1 MLTKVSAQIFI
12 LVYCLCG
19 APSTE
24 AWFLNDL
31 AGGHTADVFA
41 SADRFRD
48 LESLETELAPEV
60 SVPAP
65 VLPNEKENANKEII
79 AADLLSSLLRGG
91 LGLPHGLSF
100 LKQITK
106 QPWWKGPEV
115 CVSKVEQVVNNSQ
128 SDAEPEKSPFIFLGN
143 AAFSTCRNTLN
154 KYICTNKV
162 YTREETKTTEVTYQ
176 CCPGARKNFE
186 TEQCEH
192 VDVKPLVE
200 TAKSLN
206 ASEFAKV
213 MNSQVKK
220 SVMEAPNTTI
230 FVPSD
235 DALNSYLQSPPASY
249 MNEIVVHAPKTTANK
264 SADDS
269 SENEIPSDKVEKAP
283 INLGNAISSERA
295 LNHLVPGVHDMHD
308 MENEEILKTF
318 DGLPIRINIY
328 HGERRPTIT
337 ANCAIVKS
345 VNHPIVNGSM
355 LHVTDAVLPQV
366 TKSIGDI
373 LLESKDFGTFTNFV
387 ATADLM
393 DKLSEP
399 GNYTVFAFTDAAFN
413 KVDEDLKSKLLKG
426 KSCMKTLMKAH
437 VIPRTLCSGAFG
449 RLTIMTRSLSGNWVT
464 IERTENDTLQ
474 VGRNSETTTQDI
486 VASNG
491 VLHVIDYP
499 IIPKSAEPV
508 NALLTKKNQTKWL
521 DLMKKAGLADEFDD
535 SVNRTLFVPTDEAVE
550 KANLEQLDADKLKEI
565 VSLHISDTSVCSCQ
579 MRNNLTIPTLLPDQ
593 ELRVTTYE
601 TSGALFVGLDPKIMV
616 QCASIV
622 EMDEKACDT
631 MVHEI
636 DKVLTPTKQ
645 TIVEKIQEDPA
656 MSKLKELFTNT
667 TIYEE
672 LKNGSLG
679 PITLLAPTEK
689 AFGNLTK
696 EDWKILEDKAMVEE
710 LLRRHIITDVVC
722 CEGVGM
728 TTWPFSEEVS
738 TANGFSMNVRRKNR
752 RNVIFGETT
761 TESCDHLTKDGII
774 HYVDKVM
781 MPRPINLKGSA
792 VKYMDPSGSEIV
804 LFGI

>member
-1 MLTKVSAQIFI
+1 MFAKVSVQIFI
-12 LVYCLCG
+12 LVYCSSCLLQ
-19 APSTE
+19 TTK
-24 AWFLNDL
+24 AWFLNDFTD
-31 AGGHTADVFA
+31 GHEDVFS
-41 SADRFRD
+41 SADRFKD
-48 LESLETELAPEV
+48 LESLESEVVPESASV
-60 SVPAP
+60 S
-65 VLPNEKENANKEII
+65 PNEKENPNREIL
-79 AADLLSSLLRGG
+79 AADLLSSLFRGG
-91 LGLPHGLSF
+91 LGLPHGMSF

-106 QPWWKGPEV
+106 QPWWKGPDV

-128 SDAEPEKSPFIFLGN
+128 SDNEEKIPFIFLGN

-162 YTREETKTTEVTYQ
+162 YTKEETKTTEVIYQ
-176 CCPGARKNFE
+176 CCPGARKNYE
-186 TEQCEH
+186 TDQCEH
-192 VDVKPLVE
+192 VDIKKLDE
-200 TAKSLN
+200 TAKSLGS
-206 ASEFAKV
+206 AEFAK
-213 MNSQVKK
+213 MMETYVKK
-220 SVMEAPNTTI
+220 SVLDTPNMTI

-235 DALNSYLQSPPASY
+235 EAVNAYFQLTPVTYT
-249 MNEIVVHAPKTTANK
+249 NEIVVHAPKTSTNK
-264 SADDS
+264 SLEDS
-269 SENEIPSDKVEKAP
+269 SENEIPSDKVEKKP
-283 INLGNAISSERA
+283 ITRGNVISSERA
-295 LNHLVPGVHDMHD
+295 LNHLVPGVYDMHD
-308 MENEEILKTF
+308 MENEAILKTV

-345 VNHPIVNGSM
+345 VNHPVENGSM
-355 LHVTDAVLPQV
+355 LHVTDAILPQV

-373 LLESKDFGTFTNFV
+373 LLESKDFGTFTDF
-387 ATADLM
+387 AAKADLM

-399 GNYTVFAFTDAAFN
+399 GNYTVFAFTDVAFN
-413 KVDEDLKSKLLKG
+413 KLDEELKSKLLKG
-426 KSCMKTLMKAH
+426 KSCTKTLMKAH
-437 VIPRTLCSGAFG
+437 IIPRTLCSGAFG
-449 RLTIMTRSLSGNWVT
+449 KLTIMTRSLSSNWVT
-464 IERTENDTLQ
+464 LERTENNTLL
-474 VGRNSETTTQDI
+474 VGRNSETIMEDI

-499 IIPKSAEPV
+499 VVPKSAEPV
-508 NALLTKKNQTKWL
+508 TALLTNKNQTKWL
-521 DLMKKAGLADEFDD
+521 DLIKKAGLADEFDD
-535 SVNRTLFVPTDEAVE
+535 AINRTLFVPTDEAVE
-550 KANLEQLDADKLKEI
+550 KAQLDQLDNEKLKEV

-579 MRNNLTIPTLLPDQ
+579 MRNNLMIPTLIPDQ

-601 TSGALFVGLDPKIMV
+601 TSGALFVGLDPKVMV

-622 EMDEKACDT
+622 EKDEKACDT

-636 DKVLTPTKQ
+636 DRVLTPTKQ
-645 TIVEKIQEDPA
+645 TVLEKINEDPSL
-656 MSKLKELFTNT
+656 SKLKDLFTNT

-672 LKNGSLG
+672 LKNGSFG

-689 AFGNLTK
+689 AFSNLTK
-696 EDWKILEDKAMVEE
+696 EDWKMLEDKAVVEE
-710 LLRRHIITDVVC
+710 LLRRHIIADVIC
-722 CEGVGM
+722 CDGIGM

-738 TANGFSMNVRRKNR
+738 TANGFSLSVRRKNR